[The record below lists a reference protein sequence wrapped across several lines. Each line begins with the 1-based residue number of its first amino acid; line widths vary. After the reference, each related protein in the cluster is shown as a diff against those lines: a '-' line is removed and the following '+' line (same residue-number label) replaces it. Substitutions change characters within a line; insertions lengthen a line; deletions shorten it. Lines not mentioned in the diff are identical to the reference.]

1 MKMNNRRI
9 LFLDYM
15 RVIAFSLVVLGHK
28 FNKDLSSWAN
38 DLGNHVTLRWFYGLL
53 ADASFGGAM
62 GVVIFFLVSG
72 YIITHV
78 LQKEATFEF
87 YLKRIFRIYPLYI
100 FAVIAEILIN
110 HYNGSVIPPLS
121 ILIPRLLLIG
131 DFFNTPLSLAGVEWT
146 LRIEMVFYVFM
157 GLVKKV
163 GLINKGNAL
172 AVLLLVVSLFISNI
186 NPFPVA
192 KDFHNAYFTLY
203 TPFLFIGVVVYLSE
217 HKLVNKGI
225 ALISV
230 VTLFYLHLSL
240 IEKINPSWG
249 QYNYAFTGT
258 VIFLGSW
265 LYRDKFVESKACNLL
280 SEMTYCVYLFH
291 NWIWYFLSL
300 IVVKIDL
307 PYINNNIQILA
318 LLFII
323 CYIAHK
329 TIERRCVLIGKTI
342 LRKVLI

>member
-1 MKMNNRRI
+1 MNNRRI

-28 FNKDLSSWAN
+28 FNEDLSSLEN
-38 DLGNHVTLRWFYGLL
+38 DPSNHVTLRLFYGLL

-100 FAVIAEILIN
+100 FAVLAEMLN
-110 HYNGSVIPPLS
+110 QYYNGGNIPPLS
-121 ILIPRLLLIG
+121 IIIPRLLLIG

-146 LRIEMVFYVFM
+146 LRIEMLFYVFM

-163 GLINKGNAL
+163 GLINKGNIL
-172 AVLLLVVSLFISNI
+172 TVLLLFISLFISTI

-203 TPFLFIGVVVYLSE
+203 TPFLFIGVVVYLTE
-217 HKLVNKGI
+217 HKLVNRI
-225 ALISV
+225 VALISI
-230 VTLFYLHLSL
+230 VTMFYLHLSL
-240 IEKINPSWG
+240 IEKINPFCG
-249 QYNYAFTGT
+249 HYNYAFTGT
-258 VIFLGSW
+258 VIFLCSW
-265 LYRDKFVESKACNLL
+265 LFKDRFIESKACNLL
-280 SEMTYCVYLFH
+280 SEMTYAVYLFH
-291 NWIWYFLSL
+291 NWIWDSL
-300 IVVKIDL
+300 TLVVNKIGIK
-307 PYINNNIQILA
+307 YINSNIQILL
-318 LLFII
+318 LLFIV
-323 CYIAHK
+323 CYFAHK
-329 TIERRCVLIGKTI
+329 LVERRGVLIGKTL
-342 LRKVLI
+342 LRKALI